1 MKFITHSPE
10 ETHKLAEKLTKKFK
24 GGQIILL
31 NGNLGA
37 GKTHFAQGVAKALGI
52 KKNITSPTF
61 TLMNIYKIPINRG
74 KKKLKEISNI
84 KQLVHIDLYRLKTA
98 KEAFD
103 IGIMDYIGE
112 PSTLSLIEWPDKIK
126 NELTKKYDCVT
137 VAIKAKQKSER
148 SLFITF

>member
-1 MKFITHSPE
+1 MKFTTHRVE
-10 ETHKLAEKLTKKFK
+10 ETHKLAAKLTKKFK

-61 TLMNIYKIPINRG
+61 TLMNIYKIPPLERA
-74 KKKLKEISNI
+74 KKKSNI

-103 IGIMDYIGE
+103 IGIMDYLGE
-112 PSTLSLIEWPDKIK
+112 SSTLTLIEWPDKIK
-126 NELTKKYDCVT
+126 YALPKESALINVM
-137 VAIKAKQKSER
+137 IKATAKSSTR
-148 SLFITF
+148 TFNVSF

>member
-10 ETHKLAEKLTKKFK
+10 ETHKLAAKLTKKFK
-24 GGQIILL
+24 AGHIILL

-61 TLMNIYKIPINRG
+61 TLMNIYKIPIHERA
-74 KKKLKEISNI
+74 KKTSNI
-84 KQLVHIDLYRLKTA
+84 KQLAHIDLYRLKTA

-103 IGIMDYIGE
+103 IGIMDYLGE
-112 PSTLSLIEWPDKIK
+112 PSTLTLIEWPNKIK
-126 NELTKKYDCVT
+126 NALPKENAYINII
-137 VAIKAKQKSER
+137 IKATAKSSTR
-148 SLFITF
+148 TFNISF